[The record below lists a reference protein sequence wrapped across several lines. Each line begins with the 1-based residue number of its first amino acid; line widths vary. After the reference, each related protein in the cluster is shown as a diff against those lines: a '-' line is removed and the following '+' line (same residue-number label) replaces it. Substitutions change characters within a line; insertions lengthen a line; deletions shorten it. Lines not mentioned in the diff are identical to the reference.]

1 MSKYGVFSGPYFPV
15 FGLNMEKYC
24 LSFRPEK
31 TPYLELST
39 QCSGLKAS
47 LKKIFLYFFQGW
59 KSIYWF
65 KAFSKYNS
73 FESYTK
79 SASFFLILRVDSII
93 KYFGS
98 QCCSELN
105 KAFGIFTQNCFYTIS
120 FILSLTFAPIFNE
133 ASNELERTNS
143 RSTFILISVYSELLF
158 LSLTISSLQLL
169 FRGCYHY
176 CGYI

>member
-1 MSKYGVFSGPYFPV
+1 M
-15 FGLNMEKYC
+15 
-24 LSFRPEK
+24 
-31 TPYLELST
+31 
-39 QCSGLKAS
+39 
-47 LKKIFLYFFQGW
+47 
-59 KSIYWF
+59 YWF

-158 LSLTISSLQLL
+158 FFIDDIFTAVVISWLL
-169 FRGCYHY
+169 PLLWLHLKLGSHY
-176 CGYI
+176 GNELHHLI